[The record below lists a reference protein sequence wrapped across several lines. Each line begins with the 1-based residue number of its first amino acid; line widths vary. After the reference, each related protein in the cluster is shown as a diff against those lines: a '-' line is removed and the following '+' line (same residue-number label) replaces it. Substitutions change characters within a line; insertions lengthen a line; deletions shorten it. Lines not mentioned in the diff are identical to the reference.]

1 MNFDFDMLEYYE
13 MVRKHN
19 INIIYS
25 GPIWGDGV
33 EGIGNTIRKRL
44 EFDELPLTASKSVFT
59 VFVEQMN
66 NMLMYS
72 AEKQTYSAKGDKD
85 LDVSSGVFMLGT
97 ADKVYYLKTGNVIK
111 NENVELLKGRID
123 YLNTLDKDGLKKY
136 YKAQIRG
143 ENSNPDSLGAG
154 IGLTEIAKRASS
166 KIVYHFQPYGEDL
179 SFFSMF
185 VTIGGQAVQE
195 GK

>member
-1 MNFDFDMLEYYE
+1 MNFNFDMLEYYE

-33 EGIGNTIRKRL
+33 EGIGTTIRKRL
-44 EFDELPLTASKSVFT
+44 EFDELPLTAAKSVFT

-72 AEKQTYSAKGDKD
+72 AEKHIDNGKEPE
-85 LDVSSGVFMLGT
+85 VSSGVFVLGT
-97 ADKVYYLKTGNVIK
+97 QDRVYYLKTGNVMR
-111 NENVELLKGRID
+111 NESVQQLKSSID
-123 YLNTLDKDGLKKY
+123 YLNTLDRDGLKKY
-136 YKAQIRG
+136 YKEQIRS
-143 ENSNPDSLGAG
+143 ENNNSDSLGAG

-166 KIVYHFQPYGEDL
+166 KIMYDFTPYSEGL
-179 SFFSMF
+179 SFFSMY
-185 VTIGGQAVQE
+185 VTIGGE
-195 GK
+195 DERRRD

>member
-1 MNFDFDMLEYYE
+1 MDFNFDMLEYYE

-33 EGIGNTIRKRL
+33 EGIGTTIRKRL
-44 EFDELPLTASKSVFT
+44 EFDDFPLTASKSVFT

-66 NMLMYS
+66 NMLLYS
-72 AEKQTYSAKGDKD
+72 AEKSTHNSKE
-85 LDVSSGVFMLGT
+85 LEVSSGVFVLGT
-97 ADKVYYLKTGNVIK
+97 QDMVYYLKTGNVMRNGSID
-111 NENVELLKGRID
+111 LLKSRID
-123 YLNTLDKDGLKKY
+123 HLNSLDKEGLKKY
-136 YKAQIRG
+136 YKEQIRS
-143 ENSNPDSLGAG
+143 ENSNSDSLGAG

-166 KIVYHFQPYGEDL
+166 KIMYDFKPYAEGL

-185 VTIGGQAVQE
+185 VTIGGE
-195 GK
+195 DERRRD